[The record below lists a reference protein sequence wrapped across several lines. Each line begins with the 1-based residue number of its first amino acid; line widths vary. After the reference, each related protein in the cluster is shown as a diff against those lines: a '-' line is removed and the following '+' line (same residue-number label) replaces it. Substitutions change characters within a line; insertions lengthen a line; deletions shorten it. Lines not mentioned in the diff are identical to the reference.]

1 MLGILKAG
9 RCVWLSLGLDSN
21 SASDLM
27 AVKTSSSFPNLME
40 FIRFLNFRSWSE
52 YPFLIVQIVKLNL

>member
-9 RCVWLSLGLDSN
+9 RCEWLSLGLDSN

-27 AVKTSSSFPNLME
+27 AVKTSSFPNLME
-40 FIRFLNFRSWSE
+40 LIRFLNFRSWSE
-52 YPFLIVQIVKLNL
+52 YSFLIVQIVKLNL